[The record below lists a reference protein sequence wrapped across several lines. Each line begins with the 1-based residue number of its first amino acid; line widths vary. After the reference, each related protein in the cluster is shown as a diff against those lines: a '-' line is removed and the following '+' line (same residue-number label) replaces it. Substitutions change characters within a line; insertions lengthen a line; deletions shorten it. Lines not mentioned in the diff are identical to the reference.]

1 MNAVNWKHILV
12 AGSCRGV
19 TAYFFV
25 DSGSAVSIVS
35 TSFVKGLGVESG
47 IRPCDMTLKS
57 FSQDTIQIRGE
68 IELHVIVAGN
78 RFVHTFVVTDLLDT
92 EFLMGDDFLR
102 SNRVTLDYN
111 KCRLMLRNED
121 SVPFT
126 EKPEN
131 VKQQIKVRC
140 SKVTVIPPN
149 TIQYIRGK
157 LQAKGV
163 NFKGLI
169 EPQYRQGVGDTG
181 ILFAHAVVHSEKR
194 LVPIKCVNATDEP
207 ITIHKNKIIAL
218 LKPVGDQEFVHGVQR
233 SRDHE
238 VRVRGTSIDDK
249 TQERRS
255 GVGSIEGEKWTESE
269 LFERLGLDEIEVTMS
284 DAEKDRLKRIIWR
297 FRDCFSHDEFDI
309 GCCNMYEAKIKMKEG
324 ESPSWT
330 YPIPTPYKLQPEMD
344 RQIDQMVRAGIAEPL
359 KETSDFNHPIFLVKK
374 NTDPESWR
382 LVADLRG
389 ANKVCMDEKYP
400 LPNLDHVLDT
410 IGSDSIYSS
419 FDLSKSFWQIPY
431 SEDSKKVTA
440 FMHRGRSY
448 CWARLIMGHK
458 NSSSIF
464 SKVMWKLLA
473 TVPIEQLIFF
483 IDDLFLSSKTV
494 SEHLDRLEILL
505 LRLVQANLTLTPKK
519 CMLLRE
525 KVTFVGV
532 SISEDGVQITDDR
545 VKDLLALPVP
555 TTVKRVQEVLGA
567 LNYVRKWIP
576 RYSVI
581 AKPLHRLTAKEA
593 KFEWTSECQDAFEEL
608 KRAVAESTMLAI
620 PDTEDPFQSYHLT
633 VDASKHGYGAT
644 LSQEIVRDGKRVEK
658 RRGLVKETKEQQP
671 SQRRRTNLDQRE
683 RPPPPPPAYY
693 YNRRQVE
700 KLCLDEYEDKLSR
713 DEKSANESVRRDVFE
728 KKDVVQHG
736 KDLLAASIRW
746 MKKLVR
752 EARTKED
759 VIAIMKFLE
768 IQIDGQR
775 VYLVERVREEC
786 QRLVREG
793 KMPKGRGHGHYY
805 SDMRGN
811 RKFLGWYVQESKMLR
826 ETAEQAE
833 RIPPEMLIAGR
844 LGLKR
849 LCTLHERFAVFK

>member
-1 MNAVNWKHILV
+1 
-12 AGSCRGV
+12 
-19 TAYFFV
+19 
-25 DSGSAVSIVS
+25 
-35 TSFVKGLGVESG
+35 
-47 IRPCDMTLKS
+47 
-57 FSQDTIQIRGE
+57 
-68 IELHVIVAGN
+68 
-78 RFVHTFVVTDLLDT
+78 
-92 EFLMGDDFLR
+92 
-102 SNRVTLDYN
+102 
-111 KCRLMLRNED
+111 
-121 SVPFT
+121 
-126 EKPEN
+126 
-131 VKQQIKVRC
+131 
-140 SKVTVIPPN
+140 
-149 TIQYIRGK
+149 
-157 LQAKGV
+157 
-163 NFKGLI
+163 
-169 EPQYRQGVGDTG
+169 
-181 ILFAHAVVHSEKR
+181 
-194 LVPIKCVNATDEP
+194 
-207 ITIHKNKIIAL
+207 
-218 LKPVGDQEFVHGVQR
+218 
-233 SRDHE
+233 
-238 VRVRGTSIDDK
+238 
-249 TQERRS
+249 
-255 GVGSIEGEKWTESE
+255 
-269 LFERLGLDEIEVTMS
+269 MS

-505 LRLVQANLTLTPKK
+505 LRLVQANLKLTPKK

-644 LSQEIVRDGKRVEK
+644 LSQEIVRDGKRE
-658 RRGLVKETKEQQP
+658 RRIVAFYSKAVPPYK
-671 SQRRRTNLDQRE
+671 RE
-683 RPPPPPPAYY
+683 R
-693 YNRRQVE
+693 
-700 KLCLDEYEDKLSR
+700 
-713 DEKSANESVRRDVFE
+713 
-728 KKDVVQHG
+728 G
-736 KDLLAASIRW
+736 
-746 MKKLVR
+746 
-752 EARTKED
+752 AR
-759 VIAIMKFLE
+759 
-768 IQIDGQR
+768 
-775 VYLVERVREEC
+775 
-786 QRLVREG
+786 
-793 KMPKGRGHGHYY
+793 H
-805 SDMRGN
+805 S
-811 RKFLGWYVQESKMLR
+811 
-826 ETAEQAE
+826 
-833 RIPPEMLIAGR
+833 
-844 LGLKR
+844 
-849 LCTLHERFAVFK
+849 

>member
-68 IELHVIVAGN
+68 IELKVIVAGN

-111 KCRLMLRNED
+111 ECRLMLKNGD

-131 VKQQIKVRC
+131 VMQQIKVRC
-140 SKVTVIPPN
+140 SEVTVIPPN

-157 LQAKGV
+157 LHSKGV

-218 LKPVGDQEFVHGVQR
+218 LKPVGDQEFIHGVQR
-233 SRDHE
+233 SRGHE

-359 KETSDFNHPIFLVKK
+359 EGPSDFNHPIFLVKK

-440 FMHRGRSY
+440 FMHRR
-448 CWARLIMGHK
+448 
-458 NSSSIF
+458 F
-464 SKVMWKLLA
+464 
-473 TVPIEQLIFF
+473 
-483 IDDLFLSSKTV
+483 
-494 SEHLDRLEILL
+494 ILL
-505 LRLVQANLTLTPKK
+505 
-519 CMLLRE
+519 
-525 KVTFVGV
+525 G
-532 SISEDGVQITDDR
+532 SS
-545 VKDLLALPVP
+545 
-555 TTVKRVQEVLGA
+555 
-567 LNYVRKWIP
+567 
-576 RYSVI
+576 
-581 AKPLHRLTAKEA
+581 H
-593 KFEWTSECQDAFEEL
+593 
-608 KRAVAESTMLAI
+608 
-620 PDTEDPFQSYHLT
+620 
-633 VDASKHGYGAT
+633 HG
-644 LSQEIVRDGKRVEK
+644 SQEF
-658 RRGLVKETKEQQP
+658 QQ
-671 SQRRRTNLDQRE
+671 
-683 RPPPPPPAYY
+683 
-693 YNRRQVE
+693 
-700 KLCLDEYEDKLSR
+700 
-713 DEKSANESVRRDVFE
+713 
-728 KKDVVQHG
+728 H
-736 KDLLAASIRW
+736 
-746 MKKLVR
+746 
-752 EARTKED
+752 
-759 VIAIMKFLE
+759 FL
-768 IQIDGQR
+768 
-775 VYLVERVREEC
+775 
-786 QRLVREG
+786 
-793 KMPKGRGHGHYY
+793 
-805 SDMRGN
+805 
-811 RKFLGWYVQESKMLR
+811 
-826 ETAEQAE
+826 
-833 RIPPEMLIAGR
+833 
-844 LGLKR
+844 
-849 LCTLHERFAVFK
+849 